1 MWVQEVN
8 FRNNSEDFKH
18 MCRLIVELNN
28 PEELGHHWTLGQ
40 LIDWQWGIWNDA
52 KLDPNFFEKN
62 CRLFYNYLGD
72 LVGFAISESGT
83 NRFMIAFR
91 KQYRSFRKLA
101 IQSVLQRPFGTGPFE
116 ISTIE
121 SDTQF
126 IQQLEEAGFS
136 ATSRGET
143 MYLYAIEDAVLK
155 EVTLADGLTIEGMDR
170 FQDLG
175 RQMELKRYSFHGGE
189 EISPEHVFAYHYVR
203 NSPLY
208 DASMDLVLHDQ
219 TGRCLSGCEGFID
232 YDNALMQIERV
243 CTQKAFEGRG
253 YARAVINECI
263 RQGAL
268 RGVRSFSITAWNDLT
283 HHLYSSF
290 GQSTA
295 IPIRVY
301 SRA

>member
-1 MWVQEVN
+1 
-8 FRNNSEDFKH
+8 
-18 MCRLIVELNN
+18 
-28 PEELGHHWTLGQ
+28 
-40 LIDWQWGIWNDA
+40 
-52 KLDPNFFEKN
+52 
-62 CRLFYNYLGD
+62 
-72 LVGFAISESGT
+72 
-83 NRFMIAFR
+83 
-91 KQYRSFRKLA
+91 
-101 IQSVLQRPFGTGPFE
+101 
-116 ISTIE
+116 
-121 SDTQF
+121 
-126 IQQLEEAGFS
+126 
-136 ATSRGET
+136 

-268 RGVRSFSITAWNDLT
+268 RGVRYFSITAWNDLT